1 MTGALQVLAFLSYTV
16 GIAAGPSKIVN
27 GDELKPGKAPY
38 IVALTRTEFE
48 APSFYTE
55 STDNGIIL
63 KLDKFIVD
71 IHADME
77 FSFKNLF
84 FGLPIWPLSKFNIG
98 PKIWF
103 PSKIPFFLDI
113 FGGVINRVVQNLLR
127 TEICNSLENVVKPS
141 IFGEHSFPVETQYG
155 DRREYLVQTPLF
167 NVLHTENFSEA
178 QFAFDLQFLRE
189 KCPYEPPSL
198 NCDLYALYR
207 GNFLTYLVTK
217 DRVRL
222 ELSEYLRTT
231 CYSYS
236 NYICMQTFWPDLARM
251 YPNQYL
257 DIYVQARETPKV
269 VLADNIAHMTGE
281 LQLDFHT
288 HPKSNG
294 SLATLMLTF
303 SCDLSGRLNRTVLLG
318 GISNIQADIR
328 QTHSVIGY
336 LYPDTYFTTK
346 VLQTPQLSQQRTV
359 TFGSI

>member
-1 MTGALQVLAFLSYTV
+1 YRDWDFVLTT
-16 GIAAGPSKIVN
+16 K
-27 GDELKPGKAPY
+27 KA
-38 IVALTRTEFE
+38 IIREFE

-55 STDNGIIL
+55 STDNGILL

-77 FSFKNLF
+77 FSLKNLF

-103 PSKIPFFLDI
+103 PSKIPFFFDI

-189 KCPYEPPSL
+189 KCPYEPP
-198 NCDLYALYR
+198 R
-207 GNFLTYLVTK
+207 
-217 DRVRL
+217 
-222 ELSEYLRTT
+222 RTT
-231 CYSYS
+231 SS
-236 NYICMQTFWPDLARM
+236 IP
-251 YPNQYL
+251 YPS
-257 DIYVQARETPKV
+257 T
-269 VLADNIAHMTGE
+269 
-281 LQLDFHT
+281 
-288 HPKSNG
+288 KSNG
-294 SLATLMLTF
+294 SLATLVLTF

-336 LYPDTYFTTK
+336 LYPER
-346 VLQTPQLSQQRTV
+346 LQTFKKHADQ
-359 TFGSI
+359 